1 MEQKMTSEK
10 VKRFILVF
18 LGSLFVQ
25 IFCWAMYSYFKFD
38 IWLCGVSAV
47 ITALLY
53 HFIQLEE
60 QTGLSRKGVFFAWI
74 LVPFVLSAA
83 VTVYQMIRYPQL
95 SLNGAAIDGVSPMTE
110 LISLYAARL
119 IVNGAV
125 LLLFAAADAVYLK
138 NRTPK
143 ERRRDEEEDTTHRG

>member
-25 IFCWAMYSYFKFD
+25 IFCWAMYSYFKLD

-60 QTGLSRKGVFFAWI
+60 KTGLSRKGVFFAGI

-83 VTVYQMIRYPQL
+83 VTVYQMVKYPQL
-95 SLNGAAIDGVSPMTE
+95 SLNGALIDGVSPITE

-138 NRTPK
+138 NHTPK
-143 ERRRDEEEDTTHRG
+143 ERRRDEEDKTDRG